1 MKLKISLLFCLM
13 TSSFFAIAQ
22 SDDKIKKYSH
32 LVGLQVNQLIRQVL
46 NFGGN
51 SAAIN
56 NPYLLTYSLQ
66 RIAKKDALDIG
77 LGYTYTNSFQNDGNL
92 KNENHLNELYLRV
105 GYQTQLFS
113 SGRFTSQFSIHGLFE
128 LFNNKTKVE
137 QDFNS
142 QITKVNTKSDI
153 VRYGIS
159 PTLGLRYKINDR
171 LFIGTEASY
180 AFRLGTR
187 KSTSTSETIFVSFP
201 SPPQITT
208 TESDNDLTQFQLQ
221 LPTAIFAVLRF

>member
-1 MKLKISLLFCLM
+1 M
-13 TSSFFAIAQ
+13 
-22 SDDKIKKYSH
+22 
-32 LVGLQVNQLIRQVL
+32 
-46 NFGGN
+46 
-51 SAAIN
+51 
-56 NPYLLTYSLQ
+56 
-66 RIAKKDALDIG
+66 
-77 LGYTYTNSFQNDGNL
+77 
-92 KNENHLNELYLRV
+92 
-105 GYQTQLFS
+105 
-113 SGRFTSQFSIHGLFE
+113 FE

-187 KSTSTSETIFVSFP
+187 KSTSTSETIFVNFP

-208 TESDNDLTQFQLQ
+208 TESDNDLTQLQLQ